1 MPNFI
6 KVYVYF
12 VIAIIWAVAAVR
24 IAKAEDSI
32 TYAPPACHLT
42 ASQAR
47 ELTVGT
53 CAGDATCTAQVLLA
67 TCRGEAPKAS
77 VRWGGAVSK

>member
-1 MPNFI
+1 MTNFI

-32 TYAPPACHLT
+32 TYAPPTCHLT
-42 ASQAR
+42 ANQAM

-53 CAGDATCTAQVLLA
+53 CGGDAACTAQVLGA
-67 TCRGEAPKAS
+67 TCRGE
-77 VRWGGAVSK
+77 VSK